1 MIEELV
7 EEEMDD
13 GSEGVESEVANVFGE
28 DEEGEGDRERDVREG
43 RLWMKKERK
52 ST

>member
-13 GSEGVESEVANVFGE
+13 GSEGVEGEVSNVFGE
-28 DEEGEGDRERDVREG
+28 DEEGEGDREGDVRESG
-43 RLWMKKERK
+43 L
-52 ST
+52 